1 MKTLFICLTDY
12 QMLNA
17 LNIKMHLLKDKQAD
31 IIIFNNKEGF
41 EYLCERLG
49 N

>member
-17 LNIKMHLLKDKQAD
+17 LNIKMHLLKDKEAD
-31 IIIFNNKEGF
+31 ILFFDNKKGHKD
-41 EYLCERLG
+41 LSLIHI
-49 N
+49 